1 MGTIK
6 SIIDFVTKYKTFIV
20 TVIAV
25 VLTVI
30 MLQTCED
37 NKNLKAQ
44 IEAEKAKTDQN
55 LAALTQDLK
64 TYKDKYDNVGYVKP
78 ILQLTKEEL
87 KTYNPSLYAEL
98 EKELGKVKIIW
109 RDSLIYIDT
118 GSVKNIVKK
127 LSKDEYELGFDYVS
141 KDNVLS
147 IVGRSTFKAVIMPSE
162 DTTKSTLD
170 VTHGVTY
177 FDSTKIQ
184 LGLTTGIR
192 QDEDNIYRIFV
203 KPSSPNVKI
212 TSLEGA
218 DVSNLLTP
226 KPTNESNRF
235 GVSAYIGLGATI
247 DTKTRVVG
255 MGPSAGV
262 AVTYQIFSFGKKK

>member
-6 SIIDFVTKYKTFIV
+6 GIIDFVTKYKTFIV
-20 TVIAV
+20 AVIAV

-30 MLQTCED
+30 MLQTCQD
-37 NKNLKAQ
+37 NKDLKAQ
-44 IEAEKAKTDQN
+44 IAAEKAKTDQN
-55 LAALTQDLK
+55 ISALTQDLK

-78 ILQLTKEEL
+78 IAQLTKDEL
-87 KTYNPSLYAEL
+87 KQYNPDLYAEL

-109 RDSLIYIDT
+109 KEKLVYRDT

-127 LSKDEYELGFDYVS
+127 LSKDEYELGFDYTS

-203 KPSSPNVKI
+203 KPSSPNIKI

-218 DVSNLLTP
+218 DVSGFINPQPP
-226 KPTNESNRF
+226 KENSRF
-235 GVSAYIGLGATI
+235 GVGAYIGLGATI
-247 DTKTRVVG
+247 DSKTRVVG